1 LQWLLKGEIY
11 IRTKNNLIGIQ
22 LFMFRYKKK
31 WRAGF
36 GEAEKVRIF
45 ALRKRGMRGV
55 V

>member
-1 LQWLLKGEIY
+1 MQ
-11 IRTKNNLIGIQ
+11 
-22 LFMFRYKKK
+22 KK
-31 WRAGF
+31 WQAGF